1 MSFKIL
7 AIRPLA
13 DCAKNILKNLIPGEF
28 YFFDNSYKPT
38 DDRNGIEKQN
48 KGHVRALPN
57 DFFFFKSDFE
67 NSSSTLKNIN
77 ILAIVGKNGSGKS
90 SLVELLLRILNN
102 FFKNKE
108 YNSLT
113 NKLRYASGVCAE
125 LYFSIKEDKKE
136 DIIYKMTVNTSD
148 CNYKDDVFKKGIC
161 KVEPKID
168 DISKQLFFTMYVNYS
183 LYGLD
188 SKDYL
193 IETINEKE
201 NEHNQELEDEELKA
215 WIGRVFHKNDG
226 YQTQLVIHPWRKA
239 GQIDVRNEKELMR
252 QRLLSQIILDES
264 FKELTDDQEIESFKF
279 TFRGQ
284 NYLERYFHYYLNLKV
299 NFRSDSTDVFVY
311 PTMQR
316 FFKEDINNRQS
327 NFYELIRTIVVV
339 NINKNNE
346 EAIKLKKKNLWSPL
360 KGFEDYIY
368 LFDNQLREIAIFSL
382 CFQALEEKI
391 GKFSLFERSPFL
403 ENLFIYALVKLRK
416 VLKYPRFSH
425 VDYNYAQL
433 NSANNKASE
442 LINGIVKVM
451 DEGSHISIKLRQAI
465 EILKISKQDPNNNLL
480 TFYQKIVDGQV
491 NEIKDIIELRKSIED
506 VRTKFEIEP
515 VYLVPPQIFDVDIL
529 LVNKKEKN
537 NYDYLNNENNRSSWK
552 EISSGEFQKIGIMS
566 SLIYHLSNLD
576 SVKNDRNLNGMYYN
590 YKNINIMLDEI
601 ELYFH
606 PEYQRTFIY
615 DLLSR
620 LQKIVFKNIKS
631 LNITFITH
639 SPFILSDIPSQN
651 ILKLE
656 NGKSIA
662 DDTKNSFASNIH
674 DLLKDEFFFKEGSM
688 GKFAS
693 KKLDA
698 IIKYLYLKS
707 KIVELKED
715 LNFDFYSQKIKNDI
729 NNLLIEHMSE
739 VSKLEKYYNEYPIE
753 YIISLVGEPLLQRK
767 LMEMFNK
774 IKS

>member
-311 PTMQR
+311 
-316 FFKEDINNRQS
+316 
-327 NFYELIRTIVVV
+327 ELIRTIVVV
-339 NINKNNE
+339 NINKKNE

-537 NYDYLNNENNRSSWK
+537 NYDYLKNENNRSSWK

-651 ILKLE
+651 ILKME

>member
-316 FFKEDINNRQS
+316 FFNEDINNRQS

-339 NINKNNE
+339 NINKKNE

-537 NYDYLNNENNRSSWK
+537 NYDYLKNENNRSSWK

-651 ILKLE
+651 ILKME

>member
-316 FFKEDINNRQS
+316 FFNEDINNRQS

-339 NINKNNE
+339 NINKKNE

-529 LVNKKEKN
+529 LVNKKEKKK
-537 NYDYLNNENNRSSWK
+537 YDYLKNENNRSSWK

-651 ILKLE
+651 ILKME

>member
-264 FKELTDDQEIESFKF
+264 FKELTDDQEIDH
-279 TFRGQ
+279 
-284 NYLERYFHYYLNLKV
+284 L
-299 NFRSDSTDVFVY
+299 
-311 PTMQR
+311 
-316 FFKEDINNRQS
+316 
-327 NFYELIRTIVVV
+327 
-339 NINKNNE
+339 
-346 EAIKLKKKNLWSPL
+346 
-360 KGFEDYIY
+360 
-368 LFDNQLREIAIFSL
+368 
-382 CFQALEEKI
+382 
-391 GKFSLFERSPFL
+391 
-403 ENLFIYALVKLRK
+403 
-416 VLKYPRFSH
+416 
-425 VDYNYAQL
+425 
-433 NSANNKASE
+433 
-442 LINGIVKVM
+442 
-451 DEGSHISIKLRQAI
+451 
-465 EILKISKQDPNNNLL
+465 
-480 TFYQKIVDGQV
+480 
-491 NEIKDIIELRKSIED
+491 
-506 VRTKFEIEP
+506 
-515 VYLVPPQIFDVDIL
+515 
-529 LVNKKEKN
+529 
-537 NYDYLNNENNRSSWK
+537 
-552 EISSGEFQKIGIMS
+552 S
-566 SLIYHLSNLD
+566 SLLEDKIILRD
-576 SVKNDRNLNGMYYN
+576 
-590 YKNINIMLDEI
+590 I
-601 ELYFH
+601 
-606 PEYQRTFIY
+606 FI
-615 DLLSR
+615 
-620 LQKIVFKNIKS
+620 
-631 LNITFITH
+631 
-639 SPFILSDIPSQN
+639 
-651 ILKLE
+651 
-656 NGKSIA
+656 
-662 DDTKNSFASNIH
+662 
-674 DLLKDEFFFKEGSM
+674 
-688 GKFAS
+688 
-693 KKLDA
+693 
-698 IIKYLYLKS
+698 II
-707 KIVELKED
+707 
-715 LNFDFYSQKIKNDI
+715 
-729 NNLLIEHMSE
+729 
-739 VSKLEKYYNEYPIE
+739 
-753 YIISLVGEPLLQRK
+753 
-767 LMEMFNK
+767 
-774 IKS
+774 

>member
-113 NKLRYASGVCAE
+113 NKLRYASGVRAE

-316 FFKEDINNRQS
+316 FFNEDINNRQS

-339 NINKNNE
+339 NINKKNE

-537 NYDYLNNENNRSSWK
+537 NYDYLKNENNRSSWK

-651 ILKLE
+651 ILKME